1 MNSKRTQEIAMRYIN
16 ISYDIRLENTYV
28 IAFASFHPEAETM
41 CDDDD
46 DDDDDGDE
54 DDDDDD
60 DKGGLKVKE
69 EEEEEEKKEEGEKE
83 DTRVT
88 HIQPQHAVRAIGH
101 VDTLR

>member
-1 MNSKRTQEIAMRYIN
+1 MS
-16 ISYDIRLENTYV
+16 ENTYV

-41 CDDDD
+41 CD

-69 EEEEEEKKEEGEKE
+69 EEEEEEGEKE